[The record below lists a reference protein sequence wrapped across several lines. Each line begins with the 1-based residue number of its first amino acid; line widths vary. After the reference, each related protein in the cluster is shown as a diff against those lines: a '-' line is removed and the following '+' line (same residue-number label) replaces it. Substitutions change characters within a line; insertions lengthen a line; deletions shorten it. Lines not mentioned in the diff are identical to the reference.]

1 MGEAYLYIT
10 CLFKIYFKTFL
21 QILIFVLTKPA
32 ILLKMSLGMLNRSI
46 ASMAGRAS
54 GGTYDVQEYFWGAE
68 LTKEKDTYT
77 WNPEIEEEFSEEMQN
92 ILFLKRAI
100 LGLKA
105 VEGERNVVTVT
116 CKNADMEDVTHPVLS
131 LTLGREDHCDVELTF
146 KQVEAVT
153 FKLVAGSGPVHLV
166 GQHYQETMR
175 DGMDDTEFDDEEDE
189 DESIEEEAEAE
200 EATKKRKMPSPAK
213 AKPDT
218 PNTKKLKAAKAANGE
233 AKTNGV
239 HA

>member
-1 MGEAYLYIT
+1 
-10 CLFKIYFKTFL
+10 
-21 QILIFVLTKPA
+21 
-32 ILLKMSLGMLNRSI
+32 MSLGMLNRSI

-77 WNPEIEEEFSEEMQN
+77 WNPEIEEEFSDEMQN